1 MSEYVYTG
9 SNSRNHRNLIDTVGT
24 YACQVEHATSSI
36 NSTRVWKI
44 VGRAWDKSQNN
55 LGC

>member
-24 YACQVEHATSSI
+24 YSCQVEHATSSI
-36 NSTRVWKI
+36 NSSRVWKI